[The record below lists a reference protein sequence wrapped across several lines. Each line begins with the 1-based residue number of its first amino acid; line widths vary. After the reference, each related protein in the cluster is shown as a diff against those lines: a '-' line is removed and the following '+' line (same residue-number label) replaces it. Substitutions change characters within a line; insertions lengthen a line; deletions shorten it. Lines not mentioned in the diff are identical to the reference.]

1 LLLGGRRLLV
11 ARVLITGSL
20 GTIGVP
26 LTFELSEQGHIVF
39 GTDLRHTDQERDTYL
54 RADVADY
61 RQIERVFR
69 EFEPE
74 VVYHLAAEFG
84 RHNGNLAYEQV
95 WRTNLIGTHNVLTLC
110 EQFGT
115 KLVFASTSEIYGECD
130 AEWLTE
136 DLSEKVP
143 LRQPNE
149 YALSKWANEQQ
160 IMNFTRL
167 HDVEAVRLRFFN
179 LYGPGETYHP
189 FRSVVALFCHRA
201 LNGIPWEVYDGYS
214 RTFMYVRDFIPTVVN
229 AMSAKHGSV
238 YNIGGEDYRS
248 IRELSDLVLA
258 ETGADPG
265 LVTYLDEDVHNIKS
279 KRPDNSRARADLGH
293 DPQVRLEEG
302 VPLTLEWMEQT

>member
-1 LLLGGRRLLV
+1 V
-11 ARVLITGSL
+11 SRVLITGSL

-26 LTFELSEQGHIVF
+26 LTFELADRGHAVY
-39 GTDLRHTDQERDTYL
+39 GCDLHHTAQDKDTYM

-61 RQIERVFR
+61 RQLQRVFD
-69 EFEPE
+69 EYQPE
-74 VVYHLAAEFG
+74 VVFHLAAEFG
-84 RHNGNLAYEQV
+84 RHNGNRHYEQV
-95 WRTNLIGTHNVLTLC
+95 WRTNLIGTHNVLDLC
-110 EQFGT
+110 ERHGA
-115 KLVFASTSEIYGECD
+115 KLIFASTSEIYGECE

-136 DLSEKVP
+136 DLSETIP

-179 LYGPGETYHP
+179 LYGPGEHYHP
-189 FRSVVALFCHRA
+189 FRSVVSLFCHRA

-214 RTFMYVRDFIPTVVN
+214 RTFMYVTDFIPTLAN
-229 AMSAKHGSV
+229 AMDAKHGSV

-258 ETGADPG
+258 QTGANSD
-265 LVTYLDEDVHNIKS
+265 LVSYLSEDVHNVKS
-279 KRPDNSRARADLGH
+279 KRPDNSRARKDLGH
-293 DPQVRLEEG
+293 DPKVTLEEG
-302 VPLTLEWMEQT
+302 VPLTLEWMESK